1 MLLLLNLSDSL
12 YRQSCHVRTKRVLFL
27 PSQSVYLL
35 FPFLVLLQVRASKMM
50 LKRSGEKEHPSLVPD
65 LSGKASSLLPFMYN
79 IKYNF
84 LQMFFTKLR
93 KFPSISSLLR
103 GFFFLCHEWVFHCV
117 KYFRLIYWNGY
128 VIFLPWLVHVM
139 DYINWFSNVEPAS
152 HTLGES
158 LLVMVYNS
166 FYILLD

>member
-12 YRQSCHVRTKRVLFL
+12 YRQSCHVWTKRVLFL

-103 GFFFLCHEWVFHCV
+103 GFFFYAMNE
-117 KYFRLIYWNGY
+117 YFIVSNTFASSIEMVMWFF
-128 VIFLPWLVHVM
+128 FLGLFM
-139 DYINWFSNVEPAS
+139 
-152 HTLGES
+152 
-158 LLVMVYNS
+158 
-166 FYILLD
+166 

>member
-12 YRQSCHVRTKRVLFL
+12 YRQSCHVWTKRVLFL

-50 LKRSGEKEHPSLVPD
+50 LKRSGEKERPFLVPD
-65 LSGKASSLLPFMYN
+65 FSGKASSFLPFMYN

-84 LQMFFTKLR
+84 LQMFF
-93 KFPSISSLLR
+93 PSWGSSPLFLVCWE
-103 GFFFLCHEWVFHCV
+103 FFLCHEWVFHCV

-152 HTLGES
+152 HTFSES

>member
-103 GFFFLCHEWVFHCV
+103 GFFFYVMNE
-117 KYFRLIYWNGY
+117 YFIVSNTFASS
-128 VIFLPWLVHVM
+128 IEMVM
-139 DYINWFSNVEPAS
+139 
-152 HTLGES
+152 
-158 LLVMVYNS
+158 
-166 FYILLD
+166 

>member
-103 GFFFLCHEWVFHCV
+103 GFFFYVMNE
-117 KYFRLIYWNGY
+117 YFIVSNTFASSIEMVMWFF
-128 VIFLPWLVHVM
+128 FLGLFM
-139 DYINWFSNVEPAS
+139 
-152 HTLGES
+152 
-158 LLVMVYNS
+158 
-166 FYILLD
+166 